1 MYFAA
6 FDVDGLGGRR
16 GAVVFT
22 LAAADALVF
31 MDGGDAVDH
40 LDGLS
45 GAMSLAEA
53 TTDAVV
59 LEDHGI
65 ADADGCFLFFTNRL
79 NSARGTELAAASA
92 GKSAETLIES
102 HNGLQES
109 VEAGGRTQH
118 MLGTFSNTKLAGGA
132 AALKVLKADGAS
144 RFQRGLALG
153 DGLVFNES
161 HTCGGFLLLGVEH
174 RGSAYSSCDGKKL
187 ATGRINS
194 ARFSRFSRISRNCYC
209 TLFAVSETVETHHT
223 AAAVDRLVLKI
234 DAVGFAALLALATA
248 DALLA
253 VNADTKE

>member
-45 GAMSLAEA
+45 RAMALAEA
-53 TTDAVV
+53 TADAVV
-59 LEDHGI
+59 LEDHGESN
-65 ADADGCFLFFTNRL
+65 ADGGFFILADRL
-79 NSARGTELAAASA
+79 DSTRGTELAAASA
-92 GKSAETLIES
+92 GKSAETLVES

-118 MLGTFSNTKLAGGA
+118 MLGAFSNTKLAGSA
-132 AALKVLKADGAS
+132 ATLEVFKADSAS
-144 RFQRGLALG
+144 RLQGSLSLG
-153 DGLVFNES
+153 DGLVLDEG

-174 RGSAYSSCDGKKL
+174 RGSAYSSGDGKKL
-187 ATGRINS
+187 AAGRINS